1 MPPNVRRPRP
11 DQETRPAENSP
22 AKSSAGNSTAAAY
35 DRLLDRLRVQGK
47 RYQEGTVQT
56 MAQCPSHEDRQA
68 SLAIYRKPGRIKIVC
83 YAGCDDALDIL
94 PALGLT
100 LSDLWDQP
108 KTGQCIGQL
117 QPDPAIQARIEA
129 RRNMTVVQRAVDDL
143 LQLPDLGERLA
154 RCIAVQGGDHE

>member
-1 MPPNVRRPRP
+1 VA
-11 DQETRPAENSP
+11 DT
-22 AKSSAGNSTAAAY
+22 GTAADRGGTATTTAY
-35 DRLLDRLRVQGK
+35 QRILDVLREHGK
-47 RYQEGTVQT
+47 RCREGAGQT
-56 MAQCPSHEDRQA
+56 MAQCPSHDDRQA
-68 SLAIYRKPGRIKIVC
+68 SLAIYRKPGRVKIIC

-108 KTGQCIGQL
+108 KAGQRVDQL
-117 QPDPAIQARIEA
+117 QPDPAVQARIEA
-129 RRNMTVVQRAVDDL
+129 RRNMTIVQRALDDL